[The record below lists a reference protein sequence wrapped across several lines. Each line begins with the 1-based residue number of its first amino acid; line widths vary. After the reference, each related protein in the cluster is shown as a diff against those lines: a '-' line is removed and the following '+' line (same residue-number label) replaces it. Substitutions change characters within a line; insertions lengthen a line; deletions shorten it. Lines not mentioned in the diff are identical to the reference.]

1 MRTRIAAA
9 AVAAAALALFC
20 ATACSSGSG
29 DKDAPPTH
37 ATTGAAA
44 PTTSAAP
51 ATGSPLPRP
60 PAPKGA
66 SRQTYLAALK
76 AIDPSLASDPDKVV
90 DEGRTQCTEI
100 NTDTQTADHLAAE
113 RFGSPGHPLTDAQGA
128 AIDAALKLTVC
139 KS

>member
-20 ATACSSGSG
+20 ATACSSSSD
-29 DKDAPPTH
+29 DKGTPQTH
-37 ATTGAAA
+37 STTGAAA
-44 PTTSAAP
+44 PTTSAA

-100 NTDTQTADHLAAE
+100 NTDAQTADHLAA
-113 RFGSPGHPLTDAQGA
+113 
-128 AIDAALKLTVC
+128 
-139 KS
+139 